1 MLSTLLQKFRGGNS
15 HALFG
20 QVAFMAA
27 NLLVFILLLKRL
39 PQEQVGVWGIFMT
52 LMAIVDGIRQGLLQS
67 GLTRQIILS
76 PEREKTLVGTAL
88 LIHFAIIVL
97 ASLGFYLSSD
107 FLATFW
113 KMPELATLLR
123 QSWKALLTLGTLQG
137 LAALAFAKDQSRNY
151 LIQNLVYFVLLI
163 LALGFGISFWVVDLE
178 FLLNIQ
184 LLALVPVVIW
194 VIGWG
199 RISVSRPNLKD
210 AGELLNY
217 GKFIAGTNLFSLLFQ
232 KADLLMIGYFL
243 DPVAVGLF
251 HFATRL
257 LQYIELPLTALGQS
271 IYPKITASYRSGM
284 LTQLKSEYSRS
295 VQLLFALIIPGLLLM
310 LIMHRPLILVM
321 STAEFLKSVPVLFI
335 LAIGTLAKPLGRVS
349 GMTLDAI
356 GHPKVNFLLLLM
368 SLVVNVV
375 FNFILIQKIG
385 LLGAALAT
393 SISVILT
400 VIIGQWK
407 VSKYLQFKPF
417 AVVWADLKTNL
428 KLV

>member
-1 MLSTLLQKFRGGNS
+1 MLITLFQKLRGGNS

-27 NLLVFILLLKRL
+27 NLLVFVLLLKRL
-39 PQEQVGVWGIFMT
+39 PQAQVGVWGIFMT
-52 LMAIVDGIRQGLLQS
+52 LMTIVDGIRQGLLQS

-76 PEREKTLVGTAL
+76 PEREKSMVGTAL

-107 FLATFW
+107 FLANFW

-123 QSWKALLTLGTLQG
+123 QSWKALLALGTLQG
-137 LAALAFAKDQSRNY
+137 LASIAFAKGQSKNY
-151 LIQNLVYFVLLI
+151 LIQNLAYFGLLI
-163 LALGFGISFWVVDLE
+163 LILGFGISFWKINLE

-184 LLALVPVVIW
+184 LLAMVPVVIW
-194 VIGWG
+194 VIGRG
-199 RISVSRPNLKD
+199 KILVSKPNMKD
-210 AGELLNY
+210 AKELLNY

-232 KADLLMIGYFL
+232 KADLLMVGYFL
-243 DPVAVGLF
+243 DPAAVGLF

-257 LQYIELPLTALGQS
+257 LQYIELPLTALGQN
-271 IYPKITASYRSGM
+271 IYPRLTASYRTG
-284 LTQLKSEYSRS
+284 LDTQLISEYSRS
-295 VQLLFALIIPGLLLM
+295 VLLLFVLIIPGVLAMFLLHRPIILLM
-310 LIMHRPLILVM
+310 
-321 STAEFLKSVPVLFI
+321 SNEEFLKSVPVLII

-356 GHPKVNFLLLLM
+356 GYPKVNFLLLVM
-368 SLVVNVV
+368 SLAVNIL

-385 LLGAALAT
+385 LIGAAAAT

-400 VIIGQWK
+400 VMIGQWK
-407 VSKYLQFKPF
+407 VAKYLQFKPVS
-417 AVVWADLKTNL
+417 VVWADLKSNL